1 MKHKVILF
9 LMLFL
14 FNFSNSQKKELDIR
28 DFINFSDLPKIT
40 PETPSWA
47 LPFYNDLAKINV
59 TQMKKE
65 IDIWVKSE
73 DAKKYSQEIL
83 EKEGERDFNNV
94 NENKLKESISE
105 IPIVRFALYFFSR
118 IPDNWVDMNG
128 NINIILENNSTSNSE
143 QVLSKNNLNSWTQIG
158 PTESVDANGVS
169 YPYQSN
175 VYYISVSP
183 SSPNVWLA
191 STETGALFKTINN
204 GDNWTFL
211 GDYFGPVE
219 FNPLNSNNIIIGSNP
234 LRESNDGGLTWENKS
249 VTTSCNKVVWSS
261 NGNVIIVATVQ
272 GVFVSNDGGT
282 TFTNYLVGNFYDVE
296 FKPGSSTVAYAI
308 DINGNFFKT
317 TNGGINWLQKT
328 TTYSSSTSK
337 DGFLLGVS
345 AADSNIVSIAF
356 LTGTMVELLKS
367 SNSGETFTALPTLNS
382 GFSQGF
388 YDFAFGISPTNSNI
402 YYVGVTTLYKS
413 TDGGLNF
420 TAIGGYQ
427 GSYKIHPDI
436 QDIDFYGNSVV
447 VSTDGGVSVS
457 SDNFT
462 DISNWHSASNGLF
475 DLELWAFDQG
485 FNTDQMGGGKYH
497 NGDNIYNPKWNNGK
511 TINLGGAEAPVGY
524 SIFSRPNSLFF
535 DDIYDGFYL
544 ADEQYNPNVTRTHA
558 FSLKT
563 NDFFYGQRNS
573 DITSNVVY
581 SNIIYAGYQNSIYI
595 SYDNGITNQVLKTFN
610 SKVWNVKTTRNNQNV
625 IYVITEADGIWKTA
639 DGGLNWTQYNI
650 VLNGINYNNSGLN
663 CFIDVSQTNSS
674 EIWLAR
680 VNWNGAYSSTSLRI
694 FKSTNSGLT
703 WQNIDTSLLSGFTV
717 KEMAHQYGTSG
728 GIYIIGFD
736 SNNIAKCYYRNNSMT
751 NWVDYSNGLL
761 KGTIKDNRIYFK
773 LSHYQEK
780 IRAAGWRGI
789 QEIPFY
795 ENYTTPIAQPTT
807 NSNEIC
813 INQPVKL
820 ADYSIINY
828 TGATWQ
834 WSFSKNAIYLNG
846 TSSTSQN
853 PEVKFLTPGG
863 VNVSLTVTDIIGRNN
878 TKTIDNF
885 INVNYD
891 SSSCLLLNSDPDGI
905 INCTNNILQSAPIL
919 PSNTQLVTNFGGATS
934 GEYIVKLNVITP
946 CYNVVAQLTAII
958 NLTTN
963 KINVIQYNHFNNSSS
978 GILGNT
984 SNTITSVSSAY
995 AKISFSLIGTTLYL
1009 NHINNACGTG
1019 VSITLQPS
1027 CWKIYSGFADNG
1039 DSVEIQKCN
1048 VAIPQSTNVNA
1059 NTIIPVTNFNNAT
1072 SGLFFVTINGYTN
1085 CNNSLN
1091 KIKAIVNL
1099 NSNTINVLE
1108 YKHFWQ
1114 STTSAVLG
1122 NETSSVTSS
1131 LNTNAQVNYSLI
1143 NNTLTA
1149 KIISNTCGN
1158 GTFRINSSCWSAM
1171 DSDNNGVDNTLQP
1184 VTCNNIITSSPF
1196 TDSNTHIVKDFN
1208 SIFAQ
1213 QNNVF
1218 VKLNIFSN
1226 CNNLNAIAYLNIDLV
1241 NNVINMI
1248 NYNHFG
1254 STTSSTI
1261 LNNNSANVYSESSVT
1276 GKLKFLLINKVLY
1289 IQRLSTTC
1297 ANSYYQ
1303 IGNSCYSLAS
1313 DEMLSINNYAS
1324 NFLSNVIAYPNPT
1337 KGLFYIK
1344 TEDNTD
1350 NYSLNFFNIEGKYI
1364 SSNYKKIDETQIE
1377 VNFEGYADG
1386 IYFAI
1391 LYNKEKN
1398 TYHYLKIYKN

>member
-1 MKHKVILF
+1 MKLKTISF
-9 LMLFL
+9 LFL
-14 FNFSNSQKKELDIR
+14 FFCFYSFSQTKELNLK
-28 DFINFSDLPKIT
+28 DFINFSDLPRFT
-40 PETPSWA
+40 SETPSWA

-59 TQMKKE
+59 NQMKKE

-73 DAKKYSQEIL
+73 DAKNYSRELL
-83 EKEGERDFNNV
+83 EKEEKTDFNNIS
-94 NENKLKESISE
+94 ENKLKESTSE

-118 IPDNWVDMNG
+118 IPNNWIDLNG
-128 NINIILENNSTSNSE
+128 NIKIVLENNSDTNTE
-143 QVLSKNNLNSWTQIG
+143 NILSRNNLNSWSQIG
-158 PTESVDANGVS
+158 PTESVGTNGIP

-175 VYYISVSP
+175 VYYIAVSP
-183 SSPNVWLA
+183 SSPNVWIA
-191 STETGALFKTINN
+191 STETGALFKTINS

-211 GDYFGPVE
+211 GEYFGPVA

-234 LRESNDGGLTWENKS
+234 VKESIDGGLTWENKS
-249 VTTSCNKVVWSS
+249 VATTCNKVVWSS
-261 NGNVIIVATVQ
+261 NGNTILVASTL

-282 TFTNYLVGNFYDVE
+282 TFTNYLAGNFFDVE
-296 FKPGSSTVAYAI
+296 FKPSSSTIAYAI

-328 TTYSSSTSK
+328 TTYSSSTNK

-345 AADSNIVSIAF
+345 ASDSNIVSIAF
-356 LTGTMVELLKS
+356 LTGTVVELLKS

-436 QDIDFYGNSVV
+436 QDIDFYGNNVV

-457 SDNFT
+457 TDNFT
-462 DISNWHSASNGLF
+462 STTNWHSASNGLF
-475 DLELWAFDQG
+475 DLNLWAFDQG

-511 TINLGGAEAPVGY
+511 TINLGGAEAPVGF
-524 SIFSRPNSLFF
+524 SIFSRPNSLYF

-544 ADEQYNPNVTRTHA
+544 ADEQYNPNVERTHP
-558 FSLKT
+558 FSMKT
-563 NDFFYGQRNS
+563 NDFFYGERNS

-581 SNIIYAGYQNSIYI
+581 SNIIYAGYLNSVYV

-610 SKVWNVKTTRNNQNV
+610 SKVWNVKTTRSSPNV
-625 IYVITEADGIWKTA
+625 IYVITEADGIWKTI
-639 DGGLNWTQYNI
+639 DGGLNWSQFNI
-650 VLNGINYNNSGLN
+650 LLNSINYNNIGLN
-663 CFIDVSQTNSS
+663 CIIDVSQTNSS

-680 VNWNGAYSSTSLRI
+680 INWNGVYGNTSLRI

-703 WQNIDTSLLSGFTV
+703 WQNIDTTTLSGFTI
-717 KEMAHQYGTSG
+717 KAMAHQYGTNG
-728 GIYIIGFD
+728 GVYIIGND
-736 SNNIAKCYYRNNSMT
+736 SNNNAKCYYRNNIMT

-761 KGTIKDNRIYFK
+761 KGTIGNNRIYCK

-780 IRAAGWRGI
+780 IRVAGWRGI

-795 ENYTTPIAQPTT
+795 ESYTSPIAQPTT
-807 NSNEIC
+807 NIKEVC
-813 INQPVKL
+813 INQTIKL

-828 TGATWQ
+828 SGATWQ
-834 WSFSKNAIYLNG
+834 WSFSKTPIYLNG

-853 PEVKFLTPGG
+853 PEVKFLTPGS
-863 VNVSLTVTDIIGRNN
+863 VNVSLTVTDIIGSNN
-878 TKTIDNF
+878 TTTIDNF

-891 SSSCLLLNSDPDGI
+891 SASCLLLNSDPDGV
-905 INCTNNILQSAPIL
+905 INCTNNIPQSPQIP

-934 GEYIVKLNVITP
+934 GEYIVKLNVITQ
-946 CYNVVAQLTAII
+946 CYNVVGQLTAIV

-963 KINVIQYNHFNNSSS
+963 KINVIQYNHFNNSST
-978 GILGNT
+978 GILGDN
-984 SNTITSVSSAY
+984 SNTITSVSSDF

-1009 NHINNACGTG
+1009 NHISNACGTG
-1019 VSITLQPS
+1019 VSITLQQS
-1027 CWKIYSGFADNG
+1027 CWKVYTGIIDNG
-1039 DSVEIQKCN
+1039 DSYEMQKCDI
-1048 VAIPQSTNVNA
+1048 AIPQSTNVNV
-1059 NTIIPVTNFNNAT
+1059 NTNILVTNFNNAT
-1072 SGLFFVTINGYTN
+1072 SGLFFVTINGYTS
-1085 CNNSLN
+1085 CNNSVN

-1099 NSNTINVLE
+1099 NSHTINVLE
-1108 YKHFWQ
+1108 YKHFGQ
-1114 STTSAVLG
+1114 LTSSAVLG
-1122 NETSSVTSS
+1122 NETNSVTSS
-1131 LNTNAQVNYSLI
+1131 INTNGQVNYSFI

-1149 KIISNTCGN
+1149 KLISSTCGN

-1184 VTCNNIITSSPF
+1184 STCNNILTSSQF
-1196 TDSNTHIVKDFN
+1196 IDSNTHIVKDFS

-1218 VKLNIFSN
+1218 IKLNIFSN
-1226 CNNLNAIAYLNIDLV
+1226 CNNLSASAYLNIDLV
-1241 NNVINMI
+1241 NNIINLI

-1254 STTSSTI
+1254 STTSSLI

-1276 GKLKFLLINKVLY
+1276 GKLKFILINKILY

-1297 ANSYYQ
+1297 PNSYYQ
-1303 IGNSCYSLAS
+1303 IVNSCYSLAT

-1337 KGLFYIK
+1337 EGLFYIK
-1344 TEDNTD
+1344 TEDNIN

-1364 SSNYKKIDETQIE
+1364 VSNYKKIDETQIE
-1377 VNFEGYADG
+1377 ANIEGYADG
-1386 IYFAI
+1386 IYFVI